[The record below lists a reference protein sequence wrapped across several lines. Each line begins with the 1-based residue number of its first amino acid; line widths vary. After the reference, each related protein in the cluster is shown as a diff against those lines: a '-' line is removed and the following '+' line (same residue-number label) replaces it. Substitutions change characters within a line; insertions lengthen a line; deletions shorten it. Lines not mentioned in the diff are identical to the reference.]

1 MATRSRVLRSLVS
14 QEPYLVFRR
23 TGRTIAAVMAFGF
36 GGGTVL
42 LGVMSSVVGALSA
55 GAIWAAARGYFL
67 ASLPFFVSAL
77 VLVRC
82 RREFWFV
89 PAARAFRMLTFRP
102 WQLDGPRVEEAKLD
116 EFRAVK
122 TEVVEQDGE
131 QATTAVSLVMLAGG
145 SVPVREFET
154 PDDARGLAQ
163 RLSELTGLPM
173 LGDSTQG

>member
-1 MATRSRVLRSLVS
+1 MSE
-14 QEPYLVFRR
+14 EPFLVFRR

-42 LGVMSSVVGALSA
+42 LGVMSSVVGAFSA
-55 GAIWAAARGYFL
+55 GAVWAAARGYFL

-89 PAARAFRMLTFRP
+89 PAARSFRMVTFRP
-102 WQLDGPRVEEAKLD
+102 WQFDGPRVEEAKLD

-122 TEVVEQDGE
+122 TERIEQAGE
-131 QATTAVSLVMLAGG
+131 DATTAVSLVMQEGG
-145 SVPVREFET
+145 AVPVREFDA
-154 PDDARGLAQ
+154 PDEARALAQ
-163 RLSELTGLPM
+163 RLSEVTGLPM
-173 LGDSTQG
+173 LGDASAA